1 MSIGAGARWGAAVA
15 VALLVACGNQGGE
28 ESKAPAPAAE
38 AAKPAAPAASAPA
51 PAEAA
56 TAAADEIFSTRC
68 ATCHGTGGAGNGP
81 GSAGLNPPPRD
92 FRDPAW
98 QASVSDEHLK
108 QIIQYGGAAVGLSA
122 AMPSNPD
129 LIAKPDVVSA
139 LVAHVRSLKG
149 S

>member
-1 MSIGAGARWGAAVA
+1 MVRLAFAALAGVVAAFVLACGDGGDDAAPKPATPAAVEKAAPPGAG
-15 VALLVACGNQGGE
+15 
-28 ESKAPAPAAE
+28 PAA
-38 AAKPAAPAASAPA
+38 AQ
-51 PAEAA
+51 
-56 TAAADEIFSTRC
+56 AAADEIFSTRC
-68 ATCHGTGGAGNGP
+68 ATCHGMGGAGDGP
-81 GSAGLNPPPRD
+81 GSTGLNPPPRD

-98 QASVSDEHLK
+98 QASVSDAHLK
-108 QIIQYGGAAVGLSA
+108 QIIQYGGAAVGLSP